1 MSPDWQGFMQL
12 NTIIRDSEWAALWS
26 RGSFFR
32 IKLGFSP
39 CVRSRPASS
48 YCLWKVPKRQ
58 PWGHGPH
65 CARYKQGLPEK
76 EARFLSSRKSFL
88 LSWNLKIPEGMKG
101 QGRNEWRGRE
111 SWLVRSWR
119 GNSERGG
126 TTGAEEEERPK
137 EPQTKWRS
145 VSPKQPPQ
153 LISAA
158 HDPGRVTRATVVPPP
173 YVCPPQRLF
182 VESKIFIHQ
191 ISYLLLT

>member
-1 MSPDWQGFMQL
+1 MNKATVWSLGSARAGWLPKHFSKLTLKQEANTIKMSPDWQGFMQL

-32 IKLGFSP
+32 IKLGFSA

-65 CARYKQGLPEK
+65 CAWYKQGLLEK

-101 QGRNEWRGRE
+101 QGRNEWRERVMASEELERQQWKGRDDGGG
-111 SWLVRSWR
+111 RR
-119 GNSERGG
+119 GETKRNRTPSEGAWVWSSHHSSSVL
-126 TTGAEEEERPK
+126 TT
-137 EPQTKWRS
+137 T
-145 VSPKQPPQ
+145 
-153 LISAA
+153 
-158 HDPGRVTRATVVPPP
+158 
-173 YVCPPQRLF
+173 
-182 VESKIFIHQ
+182 
-191 ISYLLLT
+191 